1 MKPVFVFAV
10 GFWAVGSLVCY
21 SFAALDA
28 FVKADAAT
36 IAPPLR
42 FLQRHICALCA
53 SGSADPRHVQRFL
66 PRFGFVAL
74 AKRSAARIHALGD
87 AARWHHFFR
96 KLGLVVVML
105 VAMTCAVA
113 ERQTEA
119 YWMSVLT
126 FTVLLS
132 CVGTGLC
139 CGAITVARESRRA
152 PLLAPAEAASAPLAA
167 AP

>member
-42 FLQRHICALCA
+42 
-53 SGSADPRHVQRFL
+53 SSAPYLRFVCLGLGLILGLFNAFL

-74 AKRSAARIHALGD
+74 AKRDAARIHALGD
-87 AARWHHFFR
+87 AAHADGAGVVSKPEGFR
-96 KLGLVVVML
+96 H
-105 VAMTCAVA
+105 A
-113 ERQTEA
+113 EETAR
-119 YWMSVLT
+119 SLC
-126 FTVLLS
+126 LLPHAGR
-132 CVGTGLC
+132 VDQATRLHL
-139 CGAITVARESRRA
+139 CGAQLARRCHA
-152 PLLAPAEAASAPLAA
+152 LALCAEQARLHRGGASGTTLG
-167 AP
+167 